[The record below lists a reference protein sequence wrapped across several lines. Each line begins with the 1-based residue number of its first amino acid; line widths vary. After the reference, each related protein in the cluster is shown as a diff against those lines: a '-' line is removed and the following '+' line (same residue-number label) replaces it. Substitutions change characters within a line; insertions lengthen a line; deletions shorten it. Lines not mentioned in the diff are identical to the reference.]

1 MEFLEYLR
9 SWKEST
15 KNRPGN
21 FSQNARA
28 HMFLSWQTYKGFQLT
43 FQSTIESTK
52 FLRRPK
58 RVWSMFWRNDSV
70 RILQKSYLVSSDS
83 LVDEV
88 TTQTQVSLGTI
99 TTLRIERS
107 ISCQKETLEAGRTR
121 REHGCRLQMRSCRVK
136 KSSNFNVTVAC
147 NCLVGFMYIY
157 TCISLSEDK
166 CNCMECCQNIQKL
179 NNKEVCLRILTW
191 QELFQNILQFHR
203 SRFWVYRQWSIFQ
216 FLSLRLYSWG

>member
-1 MEFLEYLR
+1 M
-9 SWKEST
+9 
-15 KNRPGN
+15 
-21 FSQNARA
+21 
-28 HMFLSWQTYKGFQLT
+28 
-43 FQSTIESTK
+43 
-52 FLRRPK
+52 
-58 RVWSMFWRNDSV
+58 
-70 RILQKSYLVSSDS
+70 
-83 LVDEV
+83 
-88 TTQTQVSLGTI
+88 
-99 TTLRIERS
+99 
-107 ISCQKETLEAGRTR
+107 ETLEAGRTR

-216 FLSLRLYSWG
+216 FLSLRLIPQRYFVFKIIQLRLTGRSAFCLIWRVTAIFAFLPFIYYKNCTCQIYLGFAQ

>member
-52 FLRRPK
+52 FLLQEGMEYVLTERFCQDPAEELFGKQRQLGRR
-58 RVWSMFWRNDSV
+58 
-70 RILQKSYLVSSDS
+70 SDNPDTS
-83 LVDEV
+83 
-88 TTQTQVSLGTI
+88 QFGYNNNTI
-99 TTLRIERS
+99 RIEG
-107 ISCQKETLEAGRTR
+107 QFHVKVETLEAGRTR

-179 NNKEVCLRILTW
+179 NNKEVCLRILT
-191 QELFQNILQFHR
+191 
-203 SRFWVYRQWSIFQ
+203 
-216 FLSLRLYSWG
+216 

>member
-1 MEFLEYLR
+1 MQGHTCFSPGR
-9 SWKEST
+9 HT
-15 KNRPGN
+15 KASSLLFNLPLN
-21 FSQNARA
+21 LPSSF
-28 HMFLSWQTYKGFQLT
+28 F
-43 FQSTIESTK
+43 
-52 FLRRPK
+52 K